1 MLKLEE
7 KLHGVGTDRS
17 KAFPGL
23 DCLVRSGGL
32 TRPCPHRKETIG
44 SGNHMDWSTSL
55 YSVFSKIYIYKY
67 CKLTP
72 VFSRSN
78 LFDFLPLTL
87 VNGLKV
93 NST

>member
-55 YSVFSKIYIYKY
+55 YSVFSKIYIYI
-67 CKLTP
+67 
-72 VFSRSN
+72 N
-78 LFDFLPLTL
+78 IA
-87 VNGLKV
+87 N
-93 NST
+93 